1 MAGEEGMRVCGG
13 WGGGGGDAFRSAHTR
28 LKYISKGCA
37 KQVRYLVLKL
47 QGREI
52 LAGERLTQGHPCR
65 CGQG

>member
-1 MAGEEGMRVCGG
+1 M
-13 WGGGGGDAFRSAHTR
+13 GGGGDAFRSAHTR